1 RTNKTSNLPHYMTT
15 KRKRNSNPTVPV
27 LVPGTKSEPTVSAH
41 SNKERQGRR
50 RRRGLPRKFDN
61 FSSKLAESSDVEELE
76 IRRLEKKLGI
86 KAGGKLT
93 KAFAE
98 DGLDDLLEGFEI
110 GSKRSKSSSFLKA
123 SSSVQIKDNDN
134 FETEELEHFEDFS
147 LMDELNEDEGNFR
160 VKEFD
165 NVSAKFTKVD
175 SVPEFLNTPE
185 LHEHV
190 TKVDTDTY
198 LPPHIRDKI
207 ATLDVSETDKIKSE
221 QQIRLQRQ
229 LQGLLNRLSES
240 NIENIIMSIKELY
253 DKHIR
258 HDVVSTLT
266 KLVLNMISSKTVLL
280 DQFVILYAAFVAA
293 LYKTIGIDFYVHGIF
308 FLFIKGANFVQAL
321 VEEFEGFHSQFN
333 RSKDTK
339 DIDYNGGKECINLV
353 VLISEL
359 YNFRVVSCILIYD
372 IIRVFVIDLTD
383 LNVELLL
390 KIIRSYQLK
399 QDDPS
404 SLKEIIQQV
413 QIEINKKDPNSF
425 GSRTKFMIETIMN
438 LKNNRLKQQSLVIN
452 TECILRMKKF
462 LANLGK
468 RIHVQAIE
476 ALKVSLDDIRS
487 IDTKGMLMF
496 LFSLHNHYLTFF
508 TLKGK
513 WWLVG
518 SSWTANMTDNQST
531 SIARHPA
538 VSEVLLNLAKQQ
550 KMNTDVRRSIFVV
563 LMSSEDY
570 IDAFER
576 LLKLGLKEVQ
586 AREIPRV
593 LLHCCG
599 NENTHNPYYSLIA
612 QRLCD
617 YDHSFKVT
625 FKYCLWDFLRECGES
640 DVGGIMLKSMPVK
653 NTSEK
658 ISLRRIVNLTKLFA
672 WLIVNEGLSVISL
685 KTVTFTKLQ
694 SQSRL
699 FFQLFFSNIILTQN
713 TNKRN
718 PQLLAKIFIN
728 AVHDPTLAQGIMF
741 FLHHFVKA
749 GDILEEEEK
758 DIVEWGC
765 DVIKKVIRR
774 SLSTEK
780 IL

>member
-1 RTNKTSNLPHYMTT
+1 MTT
-15 KRKRNSNPTVPV
+15 KRKRISNPIVPV
-27 LVPGTKSEPTVSAH
+27 LVPGTKSESTTHRSAH

-61 FSSKLAESSDVEELE
+61 FSTKLAESSDAEELE

-86 KAGGKLT
+86 KSGGKLT

-98 DGLDDLLEGFEI
+98 DGLDDLLEGFEV

-134 FETEELEHFEDFS
+134 FETEELEHF
-147 LMDELNEDEGNFR
+147 DELNEDEENLR
-160 VKEFD
+160 VKKLD

-185 LHEHV
+185 QHEHV
-190 TKVDTDTY
+190 DADTY
-198 LPPHIRDKI
+198 LPSQIRDKI

-229 LQGLLNRLSES
+229 LQGLLNRLSEA
-240 NIENIIMSIKELY
+240 NIENIIVSIKELY
-253 DKHIR
+253 DKNTR
-258 HDVVSTLT
+258 HDVISTLT

-293 LYKTIGIDFYVHGIF
+293 LYKTIGIDFC
-308 FLFIKGANFVQAL
+308 ANFVQAL
-321 VEEFEGFHSQFN
+321 IEEFEGFHSQFN
-333 RSKDTK
+333 RAIDTK
-339 DIDYNGGKECINLV
+339 DIDCNGGKECINLI

-359 YNFRVVSCILIYD
+359 YNFRVVSCVLIYD
-372 IIRVFVIDLTD
+372 VIRVFVIDLTD

-390 KIIRSYQLK
+390 KIVRS
-399 QDDPS
+399 
-404 SLKEIIQQV
+404 
-413 QIEINKKDPNSF
+413 
-425 GSRTKFMIETIMN
+425 
-438 LKNNRLKQQSLVIN
+438 
-452 TECILRMKKF
+452 
-462 LANLGK
+462 
-468 RIHVQAIE
+468 
-476 ALKVSLDDIRS
+476 
-487 IDTKGMLMF
+487 
-496 LFSLHNHYLTFF
+496 
-508 TLKGK
+508 K

-518 SSWTANMTDNQST
+518 SSWTANMTDNQSKF
-531 SIARHPA
+531 IARNPA

-640 DVGGIMLKSMPVK
+640 DVGGIMLKSIPVK

-672 WLIVNEGLSVISL
+672 WLIVNGGLSVISL

-699 FFQLFFSNIILTQN
+699 FFQLLFSNIILTQN

-749 GDILEEEEK
+749 GDILEKEDK

-765 DVIKKVIRR
+765 DIIKKVIRR
-774 SLSTEK
+774 SLSAEK

>member
-1 RTNKTSNLPHYMTT
+1 MPMEKYFRIPKTRQRELTNCIPTSL
-15 KRKRNSNPTVPV
+15 
-27 LVPGTKSEPTVSAH
+27 
-41 SNKERQGRR
+41 
-50 RRRGLPRKFDN
+50 
-61 FSSKLAESSDVEELE
+61 
-76 IRRLEKKLGI
+76 
-86 KAGGKLT
+86 
-93 KAFAE
+93 
-98 DGLDDLLEGFEI
+98 
-110 GSKRSKSSSFLKA
+110 
-123 SSSVQIKDNDN
+123 
-134 FETEELEHFEDFS
+134 
-147 LMDELNEDEGNFR
+147 
-160 VKEFD
+160 
-165 NVSAKFTKVD
+165 
-175 SVPEFLNTPE
+175 
-185 LHEHV
+185 
-190 TKVDTDTY
+190 DTY

-258 HDVVSTLT
+258 HDVISTLT

-293 LYKTIGIDFYVHGIF
+293 LYKTIGIDFC
-308 FLFIKGANFVQAL
+308 ANFVQAL

-390 KIIRSYQLK
+390 KIIRNSGYQLK

-425 GSRTKFMIETIMN
+425 GSRTKFMIETIMK

-468 RIHVQAIE
+468 KIHVQAIE

-487 IDTKGMLMF
+487 IDT
-496 LFSLHNHYLTFF
+496 
-508 TLKGK
+508 KGK

-640 DVGGIMLKSMPVK
+640 DVGGIMLKSMPVT
-653 NTSEK
+653 NTPEK